1 MITLTQLGYLIAVE
15 RFGNFHQ
22 AAKSCF
28 VTQPT
33 LSMQIKKL
41 EDDLGI
47 LIFDRSSQPIAPT
60 PIGRLVIEQSRLVLS
75 QAAKIEQLVN
85 VTKDELSGELRL
97 AVIPTISPYL
107 VPLFLNDLQN
117 QCPNIELSIE
127 EARTSDI
134 IDGLNRNRFDVGLL
148 ATPLG
153 EDSLIEHFLFNEAF
167 YVYAAKDS
175 DLGSIKEIDDQAL
188 KDEHL
193 LLLTEGHCLR
203 EQTLRVCRGRR
214 SRTVSKGGLSFSSG
228 SLETLCRLVEQR
240 QGYTVIPELAAS
252 WEARRQGVV
261 VPFKQPVPTREVSL
275 VVHRSF
281 MRTKLLA
288 KLVEII
294 AGNLPASIKSNTSK
308 QRTVPID

>member
-1 MITLTQLGYLIAVE
+1 MITLTQLGYLVAVE

-60 PIGRLVIEQSRLVLS
+60 PIGQLIIDQSRLVLS
-75 QAAKIEQLVN
+75 QASKIEQIVSL
-85 VTKDELSGELRL
+85 TKDELSGELRL
-97 AVIPTISPYL
+97 AVIPTMSPYL
-107 VPLFLNDLQN
+107 VPLFLNDLQK
-117 QCPNIELSIE
+117 QCPNVQLSIE
-127 EARTSDI
+127 EARTVDI
-134 IDGLNRNRFDVGLL
+134 IEGLNRNKYDVGLL

-153 EDSLIEHFLFNEAF
+153 EESLVEHFIFNEAF

-175 DLGSIKEIDDQAL
+175 DLASMAEVDDQSL
-188 KDEHL
+188 KDDHL

-214 SRTVSKGGLSFSSG
+214 SRASTTGGLSFSSG
-228 SLETLCRLVEQR
+228 SLETLCRLVER
-240 QGYTVIPELAAS
+240 DQGYTVIPELAAS

-261 VPFKQPVPTREVSL
+261 IPFKEPVPTREVSL

-281 MRTKLLA
+281 MRTKLLT
-288 KLVEII
+288 KLVEVI
-294 AGNLPASIKSNTSK
+294 AASLPASIAKDARR
-308 QRTVPID
+308 QRTVPIG

>member
-1 MITLTQLGYLIAVE
+1 MITLTQLGYLAAVE

-47 LIFDRSSQPIAPT
+47 VIFDRSTQPISPT
-60 PIGRLVIEQSRLVLS
+60 PIGRMILDQSRIVLS
-75 QAAKIEQLVN
+75 QAAKIEEIVN
-85 VTKDELSGELRL
+85 LAKDEISGELRL
-97 AVIPTISPYL
+97 AVIPTMSPYL
-107 VPLFLNDLQN
+107 VPLFLNELQK
-117 QCPNIELSIE
+117 QCPKLQLSVE
-127 EARTSDI
+127 EARTTDI
-134 IDGLNRNRFDVGLL
+134 IEGLNRNKYDVGLL

-153 EDSLIEHFLFNEAF
+153 ESSLVEHFIFNEAF
-167 YVYAAKDS
+167 YVYAAK
-175 DLGSIKEIDDQAL
+175 GSELAVSAEIDDQSL

-214 SRTVSKGGLSFSSG
+214 SRAANPGGLSFSSG
-228 SLETLCRLVEQR
+228 SLETLCRLVER
-240 QGYTVIPELAAS
+240 GQGYTVIPELAVS
-252 WEARRQGVV
+252 GQARRQGVV
-261 VPFKQPVPTREVSL
+261 VPFKEPVPTREVSL

-281 MRTKLLA
+281 ARQKLLNKLLA
-288 KLVEII
+288 II
-294 AGNLPASIKSNTSK
+294 GSSLPPSITKDPRR
-308 QRTVPID
+308 QRTVPLA